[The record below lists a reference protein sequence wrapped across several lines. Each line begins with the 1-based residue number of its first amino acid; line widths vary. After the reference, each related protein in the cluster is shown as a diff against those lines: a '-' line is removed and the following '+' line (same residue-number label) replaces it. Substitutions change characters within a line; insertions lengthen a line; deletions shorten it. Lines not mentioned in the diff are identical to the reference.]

1 MEKIEKHNKKGN
13 NQKFFEKMV
22 QHFCKTLTLC
32 LPLKI
37 IIFVCLTWNSI
48 IKITL
53 LQHYQGKGTRWGL
66 GGTSLCVSVTV
77 VADWMGDNLRCVIV
91 RTLFILIS
99 KQVMR
104 GKWKNC
110 SFKSL
115 KKDLTT
121 FTNCS
126 SSSFLGHSTFIDV
139 LFYCLIL
146 WVSTSKAII
155 FTGLDRTKDY
165 RGLLWP
171 DWWS

>member
-1 MEKIEKHNKKGN
+1 MRKIFW
-13 NQKFFEKMV
+13 Q
-22 QHFCKTLTLC
+22 TLTLW

-99 KQVMR
+99 KQMGYEKIALLNLKGQLISECPFGV
-104 GKWKNC
+104 WKFSKIPPKNLIDFC
-110 SFKSL
+110 PRRL
-115 KKDLTT
+115 YR
-121 FTNCS
+121 
-126 SSSFLGHSTFIDV
+126 LGMFV
-139 LFYCLIL
+139 LVNMYCI
-146 WVSTSKAII
+146 
-155 FTGLDRTKDY
+155 
-165 RGLLWP
+165 
-171 DWWS
+171 